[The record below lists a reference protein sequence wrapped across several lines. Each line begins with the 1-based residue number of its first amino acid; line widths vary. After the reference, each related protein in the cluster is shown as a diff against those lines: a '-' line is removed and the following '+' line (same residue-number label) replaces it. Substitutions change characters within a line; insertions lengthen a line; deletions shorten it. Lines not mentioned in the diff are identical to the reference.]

1 MTEVRRILVAL
12 DASPH
17 SQAALRAAAELA
29 AELKAE
35 LLGVFVEDIN
45 LLRLAALPGA
55 EEVVSALGRARA
67 LDPVRLERAL
77 RLQAAELRRA
87 LESVAAE
94 THVRW
99 AFRVTRGR
107 VVNELLSAAHEADM
121 LVLGRIGRSLAR
133 RTALGATAQA
143 VAATASRTVVFIEH
157 GVRLGQPVVV
167 LFDGTDT
174 ALRALATA
182 ARLAREDSANL
193 IVLIPTAEPDKCKH
207 LQDEAANWLREHHH
221 RAGIQCMVIGKGVT
235 GLAHAVQQKK
245 GGTLVLP
252 ADHLLVQEK
261 TLADLM
267 NRIRCPLVL
276 VR

>member
-107 VVNELLSAAHEADM
+107 VVNELLSAAH
-121 LVLGRIGRSLAR
+121 
-133 RTALGATAQA
+133 
-143 VAATASRTVVFIEH
+143 
-157 GVRLGQPVVV
+157 
-167 LFDGTDT
+167 
-174 ALRALATA
+174 
-182 ARLAREDSANL
+182 
-193 IVLIPTAEPDKCKH
+193 
-207 LQDEAANWLREHHH
+207 
-221 RAGIQCMVIGKGVT
+221 
-235 GLAHAVQQKK
+235 
-245 GGTLVLP
+245 
-252 ADHLLVQEK
+252 
-261 TLADLM
+261 
-267 NRIRCPLVL
+267 
-276 VR
+276 